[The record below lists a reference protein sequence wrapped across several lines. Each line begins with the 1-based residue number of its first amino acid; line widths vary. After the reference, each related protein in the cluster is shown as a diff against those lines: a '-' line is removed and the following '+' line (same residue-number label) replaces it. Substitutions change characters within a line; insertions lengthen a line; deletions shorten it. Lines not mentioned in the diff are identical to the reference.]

1 MKIDDT
7 FIIDNTL
14 GRDVK
19 FSLDVLSGDLEA
31 KKNLKILFEN
41 GTELFNSDSFPDS
54 TYVKS
59 FPMLKVSHIA
69 KVRFLKDCGEV
80 IRWISDRN

>member
-41 GTELFNSDSFPDS
+41 GTELFHSDSFSES
-54 TYVKS
+54 TYVET
-59 FPMLKVSHIA
+59 FPMLKVSCRA
-69 KVRFLKDCGEV
+69 TK
-80 IRWISDRN
+80 S